1 MSKRSV
7 LWTAV
12 FVSVVAPFG
21 AQAQITIT
29 RNDVLSLLG
38 KTQIT
43 RDDTTGSVTVNVG
56 ASGANRTWDFRTQVI
71 NGENVTAQYVT
82 PQSTPFAAQFPQAN
96 FVQKVAFDNGGTIG
110 TGYLFS
116 NVATN
121 AWTQVGL
128 AVVGDTTFTDA
139 LDELIAPL
147 PAQFNGTWTVTS
159 SDTFGDV
166 SSFAFVNRTVSVRTF
181 DAWGT
186 VRLPLLGDV
195 SCLRLRET
203 DTDYSQTYFG
213 GTLVS
218 NDSSKS
224 INYLWISR
232 EHGAVASVSSQDGET
247 NPNFTDAASFSLL
260 QSTATAV
267 SEPQV
272 ADDLPGGFVLAQNY
286 PNPFART
293 ASMNTSMRFELAA
306 PAFTELAIYT
316 LQGEQVRVLA
326 AQVLAPGA
334 HTYRWD
340 GRDEAGRALASGTY
354 IYRLKAGNLQ
364 TSRTLLLMK

>member
-1 MSKRSV
+1 MFKRSV
-7 LWTAV
+7 LWTAA
-12 FVSVVAPFG
+12 FVAVLAPLA

-29 RNDVLSLLG
+29 RSEILSLLG

-43 RDDTTGSVTVNVG
+43 REDTTGSVTVNVG

-82 PQSTPFAAQFPQAN
+82 PQATPFAAQFPQAN
-96 FVQKVAFDNGGTIG
+96 FVQKVTFDNGGTIG

-121 AWTQVGL
+121 AWRQIGL
-128 AVVGDTTFTDA
+128 AVVADTTFTDV

-147 PAQFNGTWTVTS
+147 PAQFNATWTVTT
-159 SDTFGDV
+159 SDTFGDL

-186 VRLPLLGDV
+186 VRLPLGDV
-195 SCLRLRET
+195 SCLRLRES

-213 GTLVS
+213 GMLVS

-232 EHGAVASVSSQDGET
+232 EHGAVASVSSQEGET
-247 NPNFTDAASFSLL
+247 NPNFTNAASFSLL
-260 QSTATAV
+260 QSTTTAV
-267 SEPQV
+267 NEPQV
-272 ADDLPGGFVLAQNY
+272 AHDLPSGFVLAQNY
-286 PNPFART
+286 PNPFSRT
-293 ASMNTSMRFELAA
+293 ASMNTSLRFELAA

-334 HTYRWD
+334 YTYRWD

-364 TSRTLLLMK
+364 TSRALLLMK